1 MAAYSP
7 NDVVQAVVADLGQ
20 GQTKMGW
27 AGEEYPK
34 SYFRSNV
41 AVSRKPENDVDMDT
55 SKRPRRRPIEKVK
68 YDFYTRPCDFPN
80 DSDGHWETMN
90 PVEATTGLWY
100 DYPDQGDG
108 GADWYD
114 MMQLLLHHGFD
125 SALGARP
132 ENHPLMLVEKSFNPP
147 PIRQQ
152 VMECLM
158 EEMNVP
164 AAFLARDATLACYGC
179 GSSKGTVVD
188 IGYGGTVVT
197 PVFDGY
203 VETKGIRKSPMG
215 VLAMDQAI
223 LKNLDEL
230 AKPTPFLPLYQVRK
244 FSRRSDAFHRLAR
257 LDVARQARES
267 SAGAIIAANSVEN
280 AVHAPHTPFKLPDGE
295 TVNVTSKMR
304 LGVSDLLFGKD
315 EISVSAREEAAAAH
329 QREFASLVTAA
340 SHAEDDDA
348 EDAKLYM
355 ELYSEADAVGL
366 PQRKKIRE
374 GKKRV
379 PFSNRHLQRA
389 CVPYLQNET
398 EYFTSE
404 PVSAMV
410 CDAAF
415 RCDRDQ
421 QAQLL
426 GNVILAGG
434 GACIGPTDQA
444 VPEMLREQVEGII
457 HKHTPGWRV
466 KVLSPGMQ
474 ERAVLSWLGG
484 SILGSLGTFHDLWI
498 TKSEY
503 DEWGPSI
510 VNRKCP

>member
-1 MAAYSP
+1 M
-7 NDVVQAVVADLGQ
+7 
-20 GQTKMGW
+20 
-27 AGEEYPK
+27 
-34 SYFRSNV
+34 

>member
-1 MAAYSP
+1 
-7 NDVVQAVVADLGQ
+7 
-20 GQTKMGW
+20 
-27 AGEEYPK
+27 
-34 SYFRSNV
+34 
-41 AVSRKPENDVDMDT
+41 MDT
-55 SKRPRRRPIEKVK
+55 SKRPRRRPITKVK
-68 YDFYTRPCDFPN
+68 YDFFTRPCNYPD
-80 DSDGHWETMN
+80 DSDGSWETKN
-90 PVEATTGLWY
+90 PVEANTGLWY

-114 MMQLLLHHGFD
+114 MMQLFLHHGYD
-125 SALGARP
+125 SALGTKPRH
-132 ENHPLMLVEKSFNPP
+132 HPLMLVEKSYNPP

-152 VMECLM
+152 VLECLM

-164 AAFLARDATLACYGC
+164 AAFLAKDATLACYGC
-179 GSSKGTVVD
+179 GNTKGTVVD

-203 VETKGIRKSPMG
+203 VEEKGIRKSPMG
-215 VLAMDQAI
+215 ILAMDQAI
-223 LKNLDEL
+223 LTNLDHL
-230 AKPTPFLPLYQVRK
+230 SKPSPFLPLYQVRK

-257 LDVARQARES
+257 LDVARQARE
-267 SAGAIIAANSVEN
+267 AGAGATVATTSVES
-280 AVHAPHTPFKLPDGE
+280 AVHAPHVPYKLPDGE
-295 TVNVTSKMR
+295 TVNVPSKMR
-304 LGVSDLLFGKD
+304 LSVSDLLFGKD
-315 EISVSAREEAAAAH
+315 EASVAAREEAVATR
-329 QREFASLVTAA
+329 QKEFASLVTAA

-348 EDAKLYM
+348 EDSKVHK

-366 PQRKKIRE
+366 PQRKKARE
-374 GKKRV
+374 SKKKV

-389 CVPYLQNET
+389 CVSYLQGEM
-398 EYFTSE
+398 EYLTSS
-404 PVSAMV
+404 PISAMV
-410 CDAAF
+410 CDAAI

-444 VPEMLREQVEGII
+444 VPDLLKEQVEGII
-457 HKHTPGWRV
+457 HTHTPGWRV

-484 SILGSLGTFHDLWI
+484 SILGSLGTFHDMWI

-503 DEWGPSI
+503 DEWGSAI

>member
-1 MAAYSP
+1 MREQEDDS
-7 NDVVQAVVADLGQ
+7 
-20 GQTKMGW
+20 
-27 AGEEYPK
+27 
-34 SYFRSNV
+34 S
-41 AVSRKPENDVDMDT
+41 MDT
-55 SKRPRRRPIEKVK
+55 SKRPRRRPIKQVK
-68 YDFYTRPCDFPN
+68 YDFFTRPCEYPN
-80 DSDGHWETMN
+80 DSDGKWETKN
-90 PVEATTGLWY
+90 PVDPHTGLWY

-114 MMQLLLHHGFD
+114 MMQLFLNHGYD
-125 SALGARP
+125 SALGTQPRH
-132 ENHPLMLVEKSFNPP
+132 HPLMLVEKSYNPP

-152 VMECLM
+152 VLECLM

-179 GSSKGTVVD
+179 GNTKGTVVD

-203 VETKGIRKSPMG
+203 VEQKGIRTSPMG
-215 VLAMDQAI
+215 ILALDQAI
-223 LKNLDEL
+223 LANLDHL
-230 AKPTPFLPLYQVRK
+230 SKPTPFLPLYQVRK
-244 FSRRSDAFHRLAR
+244 YSRRSDAFHRLAR
-257 LDVARQARES
+257 LDVARQAREAG
-267 SAGAIIAANSVEN
+267 AGAIIAATSVET
-280 AVHAPHTPFKLPDGE
+280 AVHAPHVPYKLPDGQ
-295 TVNVTSKMR
+295 TVNVPSKMR
-304 LGVSDLLFGKD
+304 LSVSELLFGKD
-315 EISVSAREEAAAAH
+315 ESSVSAREEAVAAH
-329 QREFASLVTAA
+329 QKEFSSLVTAA
-340 SHAEDDDA
+340 SHAEDDDT
-348 EDAKLYM
+348 EDSKVHK

-366 PQRKKIRE
+366 PQRKKARDS
-374 GKKRV
+374 KKKV
-379 PFSNRHLQRA
+379 EFSNRHLQRA
-389 CVPYLQNET
+389 CVSYLQTEM
-398 EYFTSE
+398 EYFTSS

-426 GNVILAGG
+426 GNVVLAGG

-444 VPEMLREQVEGII
+444 VPDMLREQVEGII
-457 HKHTPGWRV
+457 HTHTPGWRV

-484 SILGSLGTFHDLWI
+484 SILGSLGTFHDMWI

-503 DEWGPSI
+503 EEWGSAI